1 MLVILI
7 ALLSLAGWSELD
19 APGFKVLY
27 QPGME
32 SYARD
37 ILKQAPGAKSLLE
50 EQLHRSF
57 DQPVSIVISASAE
70 FGKIQPGSPPEW
82 ASATAYPEK
91 NLIFLK
97 PLARAD
103 VEDVGQT
110 FLHELAHLL
119 IYQRLNGRPVPH
131 WFDEGM
137 AVLASG
143 EFSFDRFRIL
153 AQIGIS
159 GQYLR
164 FSELDQGFPFNTN
177 LAQLAYLESED
188 MVSFIMDTLGPEKYG
203 QLLDRIAAGD
213 DFYAAL
219 AKLSGMPFNEMEK
232 NWLHRLRYRYGLAL
246 ALGGSGSLW
255 FLVSVLFLAAYIV
268 KRRKTREI
276 KREFETEEQMYRMG
290 RGDDEHEYEE
300 DDEESGGRNTW
311 H

>member
-7 ALLSLAGWSELD
+7 ALIGLAGWSEMD
-19 APGFKVLY
+19 ASGFQVWY

-32 SYARD
+32 KFARM
-37 ILKQAPGAKSLLE
+37 IRSQAPEAKKYMEGRLQQTF
-50 EQLHRSF
+50 EQPIRIV
-57 DQPVSIVISASAE
+57 VSSNSE

-82 ASATAYPEK
+82 ASATAYPDQ

-97 PLARAD
+97 PLARQD
-103 VEDVGQT
+103 IENFNQT

-119 IYQRLNGRPVPH
+119 IHQRLNGRPVPH

-143 EFSFDRFRIL
+143 EFSFDRFQTLARI
-153 AQIGIS
+153 GVS

-188 MVSFIMDTLGPEKYG
+188 MVSFIMDTLGPKKYG
-203 QLLDRIAAGD
+203 QLLGRIADGD
-213 DFYAAL
+213 DFYTAL
-219 AKLSGMPFNEMEK
+219 AKLSGMPFSELEK

-246 ALGGSGSLW
+246 ALGGSGSIW
-255 FLVSVLFLAAYIV
+255 FLVSILFIIAYI
-268 KRRKTREI
+268 KKKIQTRQKALELDSGYNMDP
-276 KREFETEEQMYRMG
+276 E
-290 RGDDEHEYEE
+290 DEE
-300 DDEESGGRNTW
+300 DDEEFDDEPYW